1 MGIVNLAVI
10 LLLNYRKQ
18 QGHYCHD
25 ILAMLAEWEE
35 EIPENVAHLDIS
47 KVYHLGG
54 SRNSKKCEVVLSFL
68 HTIK

>member
-35 EIPENVAHLDIS
+35 EIPENVAHQDIS

-54 SRNSKKCEVVLSFL
+54 TRNSKKCEVVLSFL
-68 HTIK
+68 HTI